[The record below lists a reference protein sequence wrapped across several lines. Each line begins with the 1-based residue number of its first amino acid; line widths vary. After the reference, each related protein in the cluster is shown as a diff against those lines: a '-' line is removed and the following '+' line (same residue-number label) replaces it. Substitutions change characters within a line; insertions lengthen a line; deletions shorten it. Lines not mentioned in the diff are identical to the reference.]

1 MCIYSMCM
9 IMPTEAN
16 VTLKDFKNKE
26 GNAEVIVFQI
36 SKLGLYHVFCYFE
49 YQEMREC
56 PEVYVEFQK
65 AKKED
70 HLLKWR
76 KLEVDDVPQSSSQAE
91 LYAANMTVE
100 GIVKGMSFCA
110 SFSMVIYHVSYFCCC
125 KCQVSILGMKTRKS

>member
-1 MCIYSMCM
+1 MIMPICVSMCM
-9 IMPTEAN
+9 IMQQKYDHPTEAN

-49 YQEMREC
+49 YQEMRKR

-70 HLLKWR
+70 HLLK
-76 KLEVDDVPQSSSQAE
+76 
-91 LYAANMTVE
+91 
-100 GIVKGMSFCA
+100 
-110 SFSMVIYHVSYFCCC
+110 
-125 KCQVSILGMKTRKS
+125 

>member
-1 MCIYSMCM
+1 M

-70 HLLKWR
+70 HLLK
-76 KLEVDDVPQSSSQAE
+76 
-91 LYAANMTVE
+91 
-100 GIVKGMSFCA
+100 
-110 SFSMVIYHVSYFCCC
+110 
-125 KCQVSILGMKTRKS
+125 